1 MNDIYHS
8 LKKKNLVFY
17 WTSLVLLVVLVLYP
31 LLGGILMS
39 FVLSATGAEV
49 DWSRFERQDLA
60 SIRMVQ
66 VVGQILLLGL
76 PVLFLV
82 GLQTGE
88 KKLFSKKNLEF
99 LGYGHRVSGVAVLLA
114 VTGVLLL
121 QPFIFILIE
130 STGYFLSYMG
140 EFGESILDNQERL
153 QRFLM
158 FLAGADSFSEFLTVV
173 FVVAVIPALCE
184 EMFFRGYIQKNYM
197 YSLSPAGGILL
208 TGLVFGLFH
217 MSPANLLPLTVMGW
231 FIGFLYYKTQSLVVP
246 IVVHFCN
253 NFLSLVI
260 LQLQQENPDVSG
272 ESFIMDETIGWVIL
286 FVTLSLLLFTLVMR
300 SFNRL
305 FTVVRY

>member
-31 LLGGILMS
+31 LLGGIMMS
-39 FVLSATGAEV
+39 FVLPVTGAGA
-49 DWSRFERQDLA
+49 DWADFNRQDLA
-60 SIRMVQ
+60 GIRMVQ
-66 VVGQILLLGL
+66 VIGQVLLLCL

-88 KKLFSKKNLEF
+88 KRLFSKKNLEF
-99 LGYGHRVSGVAVLLA
+99 LGYGHRVSMSAVLLA

-121 QPFIFILIE
+121 QPFIYVLVE
-130 STGYFLSYMG
+130 GTGYFLSYLG

-158 FLAGADSFSEFLTVV
+158 FLAGADSFGEFLAVV
-173 FVVAVIPALCE
+173 FVVAVIPSLCE
-184 EMFFRGYIQKNYM
+184 EMFFRGYVQKNYM
-197 YSLSPAGGILL
+197 DSLSPTGGILL
-208 TGLVFGLFH
+208 TGFVFGLFH

-231 FIGFLYYKTQSLVVP
+231 FIGYVYYKTQSLVVP
-246 IVVHFCN
+246 IAVHFCN

-260 LQLQQENPDVSG
+260 LQLQRENPDVTG
-272 ESFIMDETIGWVIL
+272 ESLIMSETIGWVIL
-286 FVTLSLLLFTLVMR
+286 FVALSLLLFAHVMR
-300 SFNRL
+300 SFSRR
-305 FTVVRY
+305 FVVVRR